1 MAGSKSDSLFSLI
14 PSVDKILSH
23 PRIQDFLVVYS
34 LPFVKSAVKA
44 VLNDLRDRIK
54 NSSVE
59 PNEIALDVMVDQI
72 GKRIQLNLV
81 PKLCRLVN
89 ATGVV
94 VHTNLGRSP
103 LSNRV
108 AQRILDIATSYSNL
122 EYDLEQGKRGKRNA
136 HLTSL
141 MEELT
146 GAESVLAVNNNAAA
160 VLLAL
165 GTLAKGKEV
174 IVSRGELIEIGGS
187 FRIPEVMTQSGA
199 ILKEVGATNRT
210 HPRDYEQAINDNT
223 ALILKVHT
231 SNYRIVGF
239 TREVSVEE
247 LVQIG
252 KQHDLPTMMDLGS
265 GCLVDL
271 SAFGLSEEVTVQEVI
286 AKGVDVVSFSG
297 DKLLG
302 GPQAGI
308 LAGKKE
314 LIDKMAINPLARAL
328 RIDKLTLAGLEA
340 TLQEYARQANPAMS
354 IPTLAM
360 IARGIAELLDEA
372 REISSS
378 LESELQDRAQV
389 VIEQGAGRVGGGA
402 LPTSDLIGPRV
413 CIRPR
418 DFSASRLEKALRL
431 GTPPVITI
439 VKEDYVMIDPRTLL
453 DKQAQLIPQLI
464 AKAFEQ
470 IQGQLGVKYQ
480 RD

>member
-1 MAGSKSDSLFSLI
+1 VVGSKSDSLFSLI
-14 PSVDKILSH
+14 PSVDKILSQ
-23 PRIQDFLVVYS
+23 PEIQDFLGVYS
-34 LPFVKSAVKA
+34 IPFVKSSVNTI
-44 VLNDLRDRIK
+44 LNDLRDRIR
-54 NSSVE
+54 NGSVQ
-59 PNEIALDVMVDQI
+59 PHEIALNKLVDQI
-72 GKRIQLNLV
+72 REQIRLTLV
-81 PKLCRLVN
+81 PGLCCLIN

-136 HLTSL
+136 HLKSL

-146 GAESVLAVNNNAAA
+146 GAESVLAVNNNAAG

-187 FRIPEVMTQSGA
+187 FRIPEVMAQSGA
-199 ILKEVGATNRT
+199 ILREVGATNRT
-210 HPRDYEQAINDNT
+210 HPHDYERAINENT

-239 TREVSVEE
+239 TREISLEE

-271 SAFGLSEEVTVQEVI
+271 SAFGLSDETTVQEVI
-286 AKGVDVVSFSG
+286 SKGIDVVSFSG

-308 LAGKKE
+308 LAGKRE
-314 LIDKMAINPLARAL
+314 LIDRMSINPLARAL
-328 RIDKLTLAGLEA
+328 RMDKLTLAGLEA
-340 TLQEYARQANPAMS
+340 TLQEYARQADPATS
-354 IPTLAM
+354 IPALAM
-360 IARGIAELLDEA
+360 ITKGIDELMSEA
-372 REISSS
+372 QKISSS
-378 LESELQDRAQV
+378 LESELQDRAQI

-402 LPTSDLIGPRV
+402 LPTSDLIGPRI

-418 DFSASRLEKALRL
+418 DFSASRLENALRR
-431 GTPPVITI
+431 GNPPVITI
-439 VKEDYVMIDPRTLL
+439 IKDDYVMIDPRTLL
-453 DKQAQLIPQLI
+453 DNQANLISPLVGR
-464 AKAFEQ
+464 AFEQ
-470 IQGQLGVKYQ
+470 IQGQSGMKSQ
-480 RD
+480 GD